1 MIILSN
7 CLTDTADEGARKVAT
22 SMVRVLKQKKP
33 DTTVITYDSRC
44 SLSDVHLKVNKL
56 LLNRKLLRM
65 AGSKKEELLYIP
77 SPAKM
82 LPLAVRLLVLSRAV
96 KAGVSVVLTMP
107 FAVKP
112 LSKKLL
118 LASGAKI
125 LALCEK
131 TKQYYSQALDIPV
144 RRLCA
149 GVDAQRFCPV
159 SAQEK
164 EALRQQ
170 YGLPA
175 EKPIVLHV
183 GHLKK
188 GRNVAQLL
196 NLPEKFH
203 GVLVVSP
210 HTAGEQ
216 DGKLKAQLLEK
227 KNITLIEDYIPQIQ
241 QIYQLSDVYLF
252 PVVQEE
258 ACIDSPLSA
267 LEAAACGIPVVTTDF
282 GEMKSLLDKEGFYQI
297 SSFDPEQLTG
307 LLEQAIGEK
316 KDPRPAV
323 LAYDWQNA
331 VNTLLENL

>member
-7 CLTDTADEGARKVAT
+7 CLTDTADEGTRKVAT
-22 SMVRVLKQKKP
+22 NMVRVLKQKKP

-44 SLSDVHLKVNKL
+44 SLSDVHLSVNKL
-56 LLNRKLLRM
+56 LLSRKLLNLVKN
-65 AGSKKEELLYIP
+65 KKEGVLYIP
-77 SPAKM
+77 SPAKL
-82 LPLAVRLLVLSRAV
+82 LPLAIRMFVLS
-96 KAGVSVVLTMP
+96 KAAKTGLSVVLTMP

-118 LASGAKI
+118 QVSGAKI
-125 LALCEK
+125 LTLCER
-131 TKQYYSQALDIPV
+131 TRQYYAQALEIPA

-149 GVDAQRFCPV
+149 GVDVQRFCPV
-159 SAQEK
+159 SRQEK
-164 EALRQQ
+164 EALRKQ

-196 NLPEKFH
+196 NLSEKFH

-210 HTAGEQ
+210 HTAEEQ
-216 DGKLKAQLLEK
+216 DIKLKAQLLEK
-227 KNITLIEDYIPQIQ
+227 ENITLMEEYIPQIE

-258 ACIDSPLSA
+258 SCIDSPLSA

-282 GEMKSLLDKEGFYQI
+282 GEMKSLLDEAGFYQI
-297 SSFDPEQLTG
+297 RSFAPEQLSG

-316 KDPRPAV
+316 QDPRPAV

-331 VNTLLENL
+331 VAALLEN

>member
-7 CLTDTADEGARKVAT
+7 CLTDTADEGTRKVAT
-22 SMVRVLKQKKP
+22 SMVRVLKQKRP
-33 DTTVITYDSRC
+33 GTTVITYDSRC
-44 SLSDVHLKVNKL
+44 SLSDVHLPVNKL
-56 LLNRKLLRM
+56 LLNRKLLSLV
-65 AGSKKEELLYIP
+65 GSKKEKLLYIP
-77 SPAKM
+77 SPAKS
-82 LPLAVRLLVLSRAV
+82 LPLAIRLFVLS
-96 KAGVSVVLTMP
+96 KATKADLSVVLTMP

-118 LASGAKI
+118 QASGAKI
-125 LALCEK
+125 LTLCEE
-131 TKQYYSQALDIPV
+131 TKQYYSQALGIPV

-149 GVDAQRFCPV
+149 GVDAERFCPV
-159 SAQEK
+159 SRQEK
-164 EALRQQ
+164 EALRKQ
-170 YGLPA
+170 YGLPE

-196 NLPEKFH
+196 RLSPQFH

-210 HTAGEQ
+210 HTAEEQ
-216 DGKLKAQLLEK
+216 DAQLKLQLLEK
-227 KNITLIEDYIPQIQ
+227 ENITLIEDYIPQIQ

-258 ACIDSPLSA
+258 SCIDSPLSA

-282 GEMKSLLDKEGFYQI
+282 GEMKSLLGKEGFYEI
-297 SSFDPEQLTG
+297 RSFAPEQLSG
-307 LLEQAIGEK
+307 LLEQAIAEQ

-323 LAYDWQNA
+323 LSYDWQNA
-331 VNTLLENL
+331 VNALLEN